1 MTTASAVNFISAT
14 PNLLV
19 TDVSASLAFYQ
30 DVLGFE
36 LVRSVPDEAP
46 FVFVWLKRGGV
57 ELFLNDVKTA
67 SDSIKL
73 DLRAGG
79 TSTLYVDV
87 SDVKALLDQLTGR
100 AKVVMPLTDQFYG
113 MREFAILDP
122 DGYLVTF
129 AERLASE

>member
-19 TDVSASLAFYQ
+19 ADVSASLMFYR

-46 FVFVWLKRGGV
+46 FIFVWLKRGGV

-87 SDVKALLDQLTGR
+87 SDVKSLLDQLTGH

-129 AERLASE
+129 AERVSKE

>member
-1 MTTASAVNFISAT
+1 MTTTSAVNFISAT
-14 PNLLV
+14 PNLLAA
-19 TDVSASLAFYQ
+19 DVSASLTFYR

-46 FVFVWLKRGGV
+46 YVFVWLKRGGV

-129 AERLASE
+129 AQRIASE

>member
-129 AERLASE
+129 AERLATE

>member
-19 TDVSASLAFYQ
+19 ADVSASLMFYR

-46 FVFVWLKRGGV
+46 FIFVWLKRGGV

-87 SDVKALLDQLTGR
+87 SDVKALLDQLTGH

-129 AERLASE
+129 AERVSKE